1 MPTPL
6 PRFADYLLLTVLAA
20 LWGGG
25 FMLMKVAV
33 DTVPPATMTTARATI
48 ATLLFAGVL
57 LATGR
62 RLPAERRVW
71 ATAALAGLFGIALPF
86 SLTAWGEERI
96 DSGLAAILMAGMPLV
111 TLVLARFV
119 SGNEAMTANKLV
131 GVGFG
136 IAGLVVLIGPA
147 KLATLGDDAVRQ
159 LAVVAASVCYAINA
173 VVQKRISGQD
183 PYAISAAI
191 MISASAMLLPVSLV
205 LDAPWTLV
213 PTGEAWLALLLLG
226 IFPTGLASLLMLAIL
241 RRQGAGFFA
250 NVNFLVP
257 VFGVAWG
264 FVILSERPPA
274 SALAALVLILAG
286 VAISRGIGRPRQPVL
301 AETTR

>member
-1 MPTPL
+1 VSAPL
-6 PRFADYLLLTVLAA
+6 PRLVDYLLLVVLAA
-20 LWGGG
+20 LWGGS
-25 FMLMKVAV
+25 FMLMKVAI
-33 DTVPPATMTTARATI
+33 DTVPPATMTTVRALI
-48 ATLLFAGVL
+48 AALLYAVFIV
-57 LATGR
+57 ATGR
-62 RLPAERRVW
+62 RLPAEPRVW

-86 SLTAWGEERI
+86 SLIAWGEERI

-119 SGNEAMTANKLV
+119 SGNEPMTAAKVV
-131 GVGFG
+131 GVAFG
-136 IAGLVVLIGPA
+136 IVGLVVLIGPG
-147 KLATLGDDAVRQ
+147 KLAALGDDVVRQ
-159 LAVVAASVCYAINA
+159 LAVVAASVCYAVNA
-173 VVQKRISGQD
+173 VVQKRIADQD

-205 LDAPWTLV
+205 LEAPWTLA
-213 PTGEAWLALLLLG
+213 PTGEAWIALLLLG

-257 VFGVAWG
+257 LFGVAWG

-286 VAISRGIGRPRQPVL
+286 VAISRGRWRPRQTL
-301 AETTR
+301 CAETIK